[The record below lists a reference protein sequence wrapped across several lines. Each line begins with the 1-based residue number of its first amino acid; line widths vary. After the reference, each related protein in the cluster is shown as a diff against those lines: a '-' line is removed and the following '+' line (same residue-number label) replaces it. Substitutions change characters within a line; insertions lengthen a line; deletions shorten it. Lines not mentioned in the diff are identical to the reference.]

1 MNSSWKLP
9 TVFILRQAMDVI
21 RREAVSS
28 DVETGGILI
37 GARSND
43 GAMLV
48 THATPPGPQA
58 VHHAYYFRRD
68 VAYQQSLLNQ
78 LHGQYGVHY
87 LGEWHKHPR
96 NLPVPSG
103 GDVTGVY
110 DLLHDPDYGVEG
122 ILFPIII
129 CESDLGF
136 QLHPFFVTRLDPEMR
151 FHPMNW
157 HEINL
162 AMQPDRAFTES
173 FLDQAATAPVLR
185 QMETVQA
192 ESNQRN
198 PTPAQERVWKKL
210 SNLMQLPFFSAD
222 NQKGVANEARE
233 ADPNNKSPAGAS
245 LRWFETAS
253 GRSLLARE
261 QSLLRSF
268 GLKAE
273 PFLIGDGNLC
283 FSFPRTGGREIVI
296 VCSKQH
302 PDLAPQ
308 VLIQNSP
315 STKHKPIPER
325 EWSPQSMIAD
335 VIVPL
340 LGPEVRSA
348 TAVPAGDVATTQN

>member
-1 MNSSWKLP
+1 MNDSWTLP

-21 RREAVSS
+21 RREALGS

-37 GARSND
+37 GARSGD
-43 GAMLV
+43 GALLV

-58 VHHAYYFRRD
+58 VHHAYYFQRD
-68 VAYQQSLLNQ
+68 VAYQQTLLQ
-78 LHGQYGVHY
+78 MLHEQYGVQY

-103 GDVTGVY
+103 GDANGVHE
-110 DLLHDPDYGVEG
+110 LLHDPDYGVDG

-136 QLHPFFVTRLDPEMR
+136 QLHPFYVTRLDPEMH
-151 FHPMNW
+151 FHPMKW

-162 AMQPDRAFTES
+162 AMEPDRAFTQS
-173 FLDQAATAPVLR
+173 FFQRAKPVSRRKETAEEEL
-185 QMETVQA
+185 
-192 ESNQRN
+192 
-198 PTPAQERVWKKL
+198 PTSAGSQPAPDGVCRKL
-210 SNLMQLPFFSAD
+210 ASWISLPFFSEDGQKTPASDIEND
-222 NQKGVANEARE
+222 NSSRDALSEK
-233 ADPNNKSPAGAS
+233 S
-245 LRWFETAS
+245 LRWYDAQN

-273 PFLIGDGNLC
+273 PFLIGEGNLC
-283 FSFPRTGGREIVI
+283 FSFPRTSGREIVV

-302 PDLAPQ
+302 PARAPQ
-308 VLIQNSP
+308 VLIRSLP
-315 STKHKPIPER
+315 SAKHQTIKDV
-325 EWSPQSMIAD
+325 EWTPQSMLAD

-340 LGPEVRSA
+340 LGPEIQSPAIVS
-348 TAVPAGDVATTQN
+348 AGDSVKAQT